1 MSGNGNSRPAL
12 LTIVGTDARMEGK
25 FDIANSIQVE
35 CEVVGELRVGE
46 RLVIGEK
53 GLVNATVHTVDALI
67 MGQFDGSMVAT
78 GEVEIAA
85 TGRVSGNI
93 QTDSLVIVKGAFFS
107 GNVTKIHADASRPS
121 ARAEPTGVQ
130 LYESLSRAERD
141 ERVLR
146 SAPRA

>member
-1 MSGNGNSRPAL
+1 MSGTGNAGPQL
-12 LTIVGTDARMEGK
+12 LTIVGSDARMEGK

-35 CEVVGELRVGE
+35 CEMIGELRIGE
-46 RLVIGEK
+46 RLVIGER

-67 MGQFDGSMVAT
+67 MGRFDGNMTAT

-85 TGRVSGNI
+85 TGHVSGNI

-107 GNVTKIHADASRPS
+107 GNVTKIHPDGPRRTSS
-121 ARAEPTGVQ
+121 EPTGVA

-141 ERVLR
+141 ERILR
-146 SAPRA
+146 SSPRS

>member
-1 MSGNGNSRPAL
+1 MAANGNSGPPL
-12 LTIVGTDARMEGK
+12 LTIVGSDARMEGK
-25 FDIANSIQVE
+25 FDITNSIQVE
-35 CEVVGELRVGE
+35 CEMVGELRVGE

-53 GLVNATVHTVDALI
+53 GVVNATVNTVDAVI
-67 MGQFDGSMVAT
+67 MGRFDGSMIAT

-85 TGRVSGNI
+85 TGHVSGNI

-107 GNVTKIHADASRPS
+107 GNVTKIHPDGPRRTAS
-121 ARAEPTGVQ
+121 EPTGVA

-146 SAPRA
+146 SSPRA

>member
-1 MSGNGNSRPAL
+1 MAANNNSGAPL
-12 LTIVGTDARMEGK
+12 LTIVGSDARLEGK
-25 FDIANSIQVE
+25 FEIANSIQVE

-46 RLVIGEK
+46 RLVIGER
-53 GLVNATVHTVDALI
+53 GVVNATVHTVDALI
-67 MGQFDGSMVAT
+67 MGHFDGNMVAT

-107 GNVTKIHADASRPS
+107 GNVTKIHADGPR
-121 ARAEPTGVQ
+121 RAANEPTGVA